1 LPAGPAPAKEC
12 AMLEG
17 FVGWPE
23 AAARHYRAIGLW
35 EGLTVPEMVARTARA
50 MPGKVAVVCG
60 DRRIT
65 YEQLISESRQLAL
78 GLLALGLKPLDRAV
92 MQLPNIPEFVT
103 TYLALNW
110 IGVIPVM
117 ALRAHR
123 HAEVRHFIRASG
135 AVAYFIADKFGGF
148 DYRPMAQELAGE
160 FPSLRHV
167 VVAGHPVSGQTALA
181 SHVFASVSREAQD
194 AVLQAVR
201 PAAEEVSTM
210 LLSGGTTSVS
220 KLIPRTHNDYVLNA
234 RLCAQAGG
242 FDGDT
247 VFMAV
252 LPLAHNYNLASP
264 GMLGTFYA
272 GGTLV
277 IASSTDTTEIFEA
290 VQREGVTVIAAVV
303 PLIANWLNSDLPG
316 RFDLSSLR
324 VVQNGGARLA
334 PELRARIRDELG
346 CTPQEDYGTAEGLIN
361 MVRLDDS
368 DELLLESS
376 GTPVCEFDEI
386 RVLDDAGH
394 EVADGEP
401 GELVV
406 RGPYT
411 INGYYNA
418 PEKQAEA
425 FTADGFYRMG
435 DIVRKRGRYVY
446 TEGRRKDMINRG
458 GEKISCDEIE
468 NLIFGLAQVKQ
479 VSLVA
484 MPDPVFGEKACACVV
499 LKPGTALGFDEL
511 IAHLRAQHIASFK
524 LPERLEVM
532 SAFPVSPVGKILK
545 RELRE
550 RIAAMVEAERAAR
563 LR

>member
-1 LPAGPAPAKEC
+1 
-12 AMLEG
+12 MLEG

-23 AAARHYRAIGLW
+23 EAAQRYRDAGLW
-35 EGLTVPEMVARTARA
+35 EGLTVAEMVARTARRQ
-50 MPGKVAVVCG
+50 PGKVAVVYG

-65 YEQLISESRQLAL
+65 YEELISESRRLAL
-78 GLLALGLKPLDRAV
+78 GLLELGLMPLDRAV

-135 AVAYFIADKFGGF
+135 ATAYFIADTVGGF
-148 DYRPMAQELAGE
+148 DYRPMAAEMAAE
-160 FPSLRHV
+160 FPSLRNV
-167 VVAGHPVSGQTALA
+167 IVAGEPAPGQTALA
-181 SHVFASVSREAQD
+181 SHSSTAPQEAID
-194 AVLQAVR
+194 KALQSVR

-210 LLSGGTTSVS
+210 LLSGGTTSLS

-234 RLCAQAGG
+234 RLCAQAAG
-242 FDGDT
+242 FDANT

-264 GMLGTFYA
+264 GLLGAFYA

-277 IASSTDTTEIFEA
+277 IGTSTDTTEIFSTI
-290 VQREGVTVIAAVV
+290 QRERVTVIAAVV
-303 PLIANWLNSDLPG
+303 PLIANWLNSDIPK
-316 RFDLSSLR
+316 RFDLSSLK

-334 PELRARIRDELG
+334 PELRARIRQEFG

-361 MVRLDDS
+361 MVRLDDP
-368 DELLLESS
+368 DDLLLESS
-376 GTPVCEFDEI
+376 GAPVCALDEI
-386 RVLDDAGH
+386 KVVDDAGN
-394 EVADGEP
+394 EVPDGEP
-401 GELVV
+401 GELIV

-418 PEKQAEA
+418 PEKNAEA

-446 TEGRRKDMINRG
+446 TEGRRKDLINRG
-458 GEKISCDEIE
+458 GEKISCDEVE
-468 NLIFGLAQVKQ
+468 NLIFGLPQVKE

-499 LKPGTALGFDEL
+499 LKPGTQLGFDEL
-511 IAHLRAQHIASFK
+511 IAHLRGQRIASFK

-532 SAFPVSPVGKILK
+532 PAFPVSPVGKILK
-545 RELRE
+545 RELRDM
-550 RIAAMVEAERAAR
+550 IASKVEAERASQG
-563 LR
+563 

>member
-1 LPAGPAPAKEC
+1 MLP
-12 AMLEG
+12 G

-23 AAARHYRAIGLW
+23 EAARRYREAGLW
-35 EGLTVPEMVARTARA
+35 EGLTVAEMVARTALRQ
-50 MPGKVAVVCG
+50 PGKVAVVYGEC
-60 DRRIT
+60 RIT
-65 YEQLISESRQLAL
+65 YEELIAQSRQLAL
-78 GLLALGLKPLDRAV
+78 GLLQLGLEPLDRAV
-92 MQLPNIPEFVT
+92 VQLPNLPEFVT

-135 AVAYFIADKFGGF
+135 ATAYFIADTIAGF
-148 DYRPMAQELAGE
+148 DYRTMAHEMSSE

-167 VVAGHPVSGQTALA
+167 VVAGQPARGQTALA
-181 SHVFASVSREAQD
+181 SHVNSTTDEDTLA

-201 PAAEEVSTM
+201 PGADEVSTM
-210 LLSGGTTSVS
+210 LLSGGTTSMS

-247 VFMAV
+247 VFLAV

-272 GGTLV
+272 GGTVV
-277 IASSTDTTEIFEA
+277 IAASTDTDEIFRTVE
-290 VQREGVTVIAAVV
+290 RERVTVIAAVV
-303 PLIANWLNSDLPG
+303 PLIANWLNSRVPG
-316 RFDLSSLR
+316 RFDLSSLK

-334 PELRARIRDELG
+334 PELRARLRSEFG

-361 MVRLDDS
+361 MVRLDAAD
-368 DELLLESS
+368 DLLLESS
-376 GTPVCEFDEI
+376 GTPVSEFDEI
-386 RVLDDAGH
+386 KVVDDAGND
-394 EVADGEP
+394 VADGEP
-401 GELVV
+401 GELLT

-418 PEKQAEA
+418 PEKNAEA

-435 DIVRKRGRYVY
+435 DIVRKRGRYVW
-446 TEGRRKDMINRG
+446 TEGRRKDLINRG
-458 GEKISCDEIE
+458 GEKISCDEVE
-468 NLIFGLAQVKQ
+468 NLIFGLPQVSQ

-499 LKPGTALGFDEL
+499 LKPGTRLGFDEL
-511 IAHLRAQHIASFK
+511 IAHLRGQHIASFK

-532 SAFPVSPVGKILK
+532 PAFPVSPVGKILK
-545 RELRE
+545 RELRDMV
-550 RIAAMVEAERAAR
+550 AAKLEAERATQA
-563 LR
+563 

>member
-1 LPAGPAPAKEC
+1 
-12 AMLEG
+12 MLEG

-23 AAARHYRAIGLW
+23 AAAQRYRDAGLW
-35 EGLTVPEMVARTARA
+35 EGLTVAEMVARTALRQ
-50 MPGKVAVVCG
+50 PDKVAVVYG

-65 YEQLISESRQLAL
+65 YTELIAQSRRLAH
-78 GLLALGLKPLDRAV
+78 GLLEHGLKPLDRAV

-135 AVAYFIADKFGGF
+135 ATAYFVADTVGGF
-148 DYRPMAQELAGE
+148 DYRPMAAEMASE
-160 FPSLRHV
+160 FPSLRNV
-167 VVAGHPVSGQTALA
+167 IVAGQAAQGQTTLA
-181 SHVFASVSREAQD
+181 SHVSTAQRGAIDEA
-194 AVLQAVR
+194 LRTLR

-210 LLSGGTTSVS
+210 LLSGGTTSLS

-234 RLCAQAGG
+234 RLCAQAAR
-242 FDGDT
+242 FDADT
-247 VFMAV
+247 IFMAV

-264 GMLGTFYA
+264 GLLGAFYA

-277 IASSTDTTEIFEA
+277 IGTSTDTTDIFSTIE
-290 VQREGVTVIAAVV
+290 RERVTVIAAVV
-303 PLIANWLNSDLPG
+303 PLIANWLNSDIPK
-316 RFDLSSLR
+316 RFDLSSLK

-334 PELRARIRDELG
+334 PELRARIRQEFG

-361 MVRLDDS
+361 MVRLDDP

-376 GTPVCEFDEI
+376 GAPVCELDEI
-386 RVLDDAGH
+386 KVVDDAGN
-394 EVADGEP
+394 EAPDGEP
-401 GELVV
+401 GELIV

-418 PEKQAEA
+418 PEKNAEA

-435 DIVRKRGRYVY
+435 DIVRRRGRYVY
-446 TEGRRKDMINRG
+446 TEGRRKDLINRG
-458 GEKISCDEIE
+458 GEKISCDEVE
-468 NLIFGLAQVKQ
+468 NLIFGLPQVKE

-499 LKPGTALGFDEL
+499 LKPGTQLGFDEL
-511 IAHLRAQHIASFK
+511 IAHLRGQRIASFK

-532 SAFPVSPVGKILK
+532 PAFPVSPVGKILK
-545 RELRE
+545 RQLRE
-550 RIAAMVEAERAAR
+550 MVAAKVEAERAAQA
-563 LR
+563 

>member
-1 LPAGPAPAKEC
+1 
-12 AMLEG
+12 MLDG

-23 AAARHYRAIGLW
+23 EAARRYREAGLW
-35 EGLTVPEMVARTARA
+35 EGLTVAEMVARSARRE
-50 MPGKVAVVCG
+50 PGKVAVVYG

-65 YEQLISESRQLAL
+65 YEELVTESRQLAL
-78 GLLALGLKPLDRAV
+78 GLLELGLKSLDRAV
-92 MQLPNIPEFVT
+92 MQLPNVPEFVT

-110 IGVIPVM
+110 IGAIPVT

-135 AVAYFIADKFGGF
+135 ASAYFIADTVGNY
-148 DYRPMAQELAGE
+148 DYRPMAADMVAE
-160 FPSLRHV
+160 FPFLRHV
-167 VVAGHPVSGQTALA
+167 VVAGQAAPGQTMLA
-181 SHVFASVSREAQD
+181 SHVARTASREALD
-194 AVLQAVR
+194 AGLQVAR
-201 PAAEEVSTM
+201 PSAEDVSTM
-210 LLSGGTTSVS
+210 LLSGGTTSMS

-242 FDGDT
+242 FDNGT

-252 LPLAHNYNLASP
+252 LPLGHNYNLASP

-277 IASSTDTTEIFEA
+277 IANSTDTADLFET
-290 VQREGVTVIAAVV
+290 VERERVTVIAAVV
-303 PLIANWLNSDLPG
+303 PLIANWLNSEVPKK
-316 RFDLSSLR
+316 FDLSSLR

-334 PELRARIRDELG
+334 PELRARVRQELG
-346 CTPQEDYGTAEGLIN
+346 CIPQEVYGTAEGLIN
-361 MVRLDDS
+361 MVRLDDP
-368 DELLLESS
+368 DDLLLESS
-376 GTPVCEFDEI
+376 GAPVSEFDEI
-386 RVLDDAGH
+386 MVLDDDGT
-394 EVADGEP
+394 EVPDGEP

-418 PEKQAEA
+418 PEKNAEA
-425 FTADGFYRMG
+425 FTPDGFYRMG

-468 NLIFGLAQVKQ
+468 NLIFGLPQVKE
-479 VSLVA
+479 VSLVG

-499 LKPGTALGFDEL
+499 LKPGTGLSFEEL

-532 SAFPVSPVGKILK
+532 PAFPVSPVGKILK
-545 RELRE
+545 RELRDI
-550 RIAAMVEAERAAR
+550 IASKVEAERASKA
-563 LR
+563 

>member
-1 LPAGPAPAKEC
+1 
-12 AMLEG
+12 
-17 FVGWPE
+17 
-23 AAARHYRAIGLW
+23 
-35 EGLTVPEMVARTARA
+35 
-50 MPGKVAVVCG
+50 VAVVYG
-60 DRRIT
+60 ERRIT
-65 YEQLISESRQLAL
+65 YAELIAESRRLAL
-78 GLLALGLKPLDRAV
+78 GLIELGLKPLDRAV

-110 IGVIPVM
+110 IGVIPVT

-123 HAEVRHFIRASG
+123 HAEVRHFIRASE
-135 AVAYFIADKFGGF
+135 ATAYFISDTVGGF
-148 DYRPMAQELAGE
+148 DYRPMAAEMSAE
-160 FPSLRHV
+160 FSFLRDV
-167 VVAGHPVSGQTALA
+167 VVVGQAGAGQTALA
-181 SHVFASVSREAQD
+181 SHVAPATDEETLASA
-194 AVLQAVR
+194 LNPVR

-210 LLSGGTTSVS
+210 LLSGGTTSLS

-234 RLCAQAGG
+234 RLCAQAAG

-252 LPLAHNYNLASP
+252 LPLGHNYNLASP
-264 GMLGTFYA
+264 GLLGTFYT

-277 IASSTDTTEIFEA
+277 IATSTDTEEIFRA
-290 VQREGVTVIAAVV
+290 VERERVTVIAAVV
-303 PLIANWLNSDLPG
+303 PLISNWLNSDVPK

-334 PELRARIRDELG
+334 PELRARLRKEFG
-346 CTPQEDYGTAEGLIN
+346 CTPQEVYGTAEGLIN
-361 MVRLDDS
+361 MTRLDDP

-376 GTPVCEFDEI
+376 GAPVCDFDEI
-386 RVLDDAGH
+386 KVLDDAGE
-394 EVADGEP
+394 EVPDGEP

-418 PEKQAEA
+418 PEKNAEA

-435 DIVRKRGRYVY
+435 DIVRKRGRHVY

-468 NLIFGLAQVKQ
+468 NLIFGLPQVKE

-499 LKPGTALGFDEL
+499 LKPGTRLGFDEL
-511 IAHLRAQHIASFK
+511 IAHLRGQHIASFK

-532 SAFPVSPVGKILK
+532 PSFPVSPVGKILK
-545 RELRE
+545 RELRDM
-550 RIAAMVEAERAAR
+550 IASKVEAERAS
-563 LR
+563 LG